1 MKPIPQLIAIQA
13 ELKAPKTRN
22 NKFGG
27 FSYRNAAD
35 ILEAVKPLLLRYGCM
50 TYLTDEIIQFGDTL
64 ILKATAHFIAEPEQ
78 TAETHG
84 YAIID
89 RSRKN
94 MDAAQ
99 QTGSASSYARKYALC
114 GLFLIDDAID
124 PDSLP
129 TMPDNGQPVP
139 PQPPAPQNSRPAPP
153 PSAFQPS
160 TPIPP
165 STPIVRGTP
174 PPPPGVLRKNP

>member
-1 MKPIPQLIAIQA
+1 MKPISQLIAIQS
-13 ELKAPKTRN
+13 ELKAPKTRS

-27 FSYRNAAD
+27 FTYRNAAD

-64 ILKATAHFIAEPEQ
+64 ILKATAHFIAEPDQ

-94 MDAAQ
+94 MDDAQ
-99 QTGSASSYARKYALC
+99 KTGSASSYARKYALC

-129 TMPDNGQPVP
+129 TMPENAPTQVP
-139 PQPPAPQNSRPAPP
+139 PPPPAAPPAPP
-153 PSAFQPS
+153 PPANGPCPS
-160 TPIPP
+160 V
-165 STPIVRGTP
+165 SVRVGPCVRVP
-174 PPPPGVLRKNP
+174 PPPPGTRK